1 MYNKGINSDQKTHE
15 NVPHGNLF
23 LVDRTPDRL
32 FGICDSLIVP
42 WQDKLRR
49 AVPNF
54 PRNGVQARQK
64 LFVCQRGGPRL
75 SGRVAW
81 KSDAPVHRRCNSD
94 GWVTTPF
101 SPPHPFSLSLR
112 WWAPLSHRAFPFRL
126 PSPHTHPHTHT
137 FVSFALSLV
146 SIRDCVP
153 AAHGYAPPSLSP
165 LSFYASTSV
174 PFLLPH
180 LFIPSCSCSG
190 AENAR
195 MLGRARKCAK
205 NPFVA
210 IGRMGR
216 IVCSLVNRL

>member
-101 SPPHPFSLSLR
+101 SPPPTLSLCLSVGGRLFRIEPSLFACPPHTHIHTHIHSSLSL
-112 WWAPLSHRAFPFRL
+112 
-126 PSPHTHPHTHT
+126 
-137 FVSFALSLV
+137 
-146 SIRDCVP
+146 
-153 AAHGYAPPSLSP
+153 
-165 LSFYASTSV
+165 
-174 PFLLPH
+174 FL
-180 LFIPSCSCSG
+180 
-190 AENAR
+190 
-195 MLGRARKCAK
+195 
-205 NPFVA
+205 
-210 IGRMGR
+210 
-216 IVCSLVNRL
+216 